1 MKIPFF
7 NLERQYHALQA
18 EMEQAVC
25 ETLRSCAF
33 IEGPSVKNLE
43 ASLAEYLHVRHA
55 ITCGN
60 GTDALKLALRA
71 CRVKPGDEVITSP
84 FTFFASA
91 EAIAAVGAKPVF
103 TDIDPVTLNM
113 DPEKVEA
120 AITARTTAILPV
132 DIFGVP
138 ADMDAINA
146 IARRHS
152 LKVVEDACQAIGA
165 EYHGHKAGTVCD
177 AGCYS
182 FYPTKNL
189 AAYGDGGMIVTDD
202 DDIATLCRAL
212 KAHASGKT
220 GVRAARLLGAAFG
233 EEELVAQGHSD
244 GLYDPYKYY
253 NYLIGDNSRLDSVQA
268 TVLQTKLK
276 HLDAFNAMR
285 RQNAQRYHE
294 GLQGLP
300 LQLPPM
306 ELPGIQQCW
315 HQYALLTEQKSAL
328 IDYLSEAQIGTGA
341 FYPVPLH
348 LQKAFHALGYREG
361 SLPVA
366 EAACRQSVCLPI
378 YPELT
383 AEESAYIIRTI
394 RAFFHKG

>member
-120 AITARTTAILPV
+120 AITARSFKPHWSR
-132 DIFGVP
+132 VP
-138 ADMDAINA
+138 L
-146 IARRHS
+146 R
-152 LKVVEDACQAIGA
+152 
-165 EYHGHKAGTVCD
+165 VC
-177 AGCYS
+177 
-182 FYPTKNL
+182 
-189 AAYGDGGMIVTDD
+189 
-202 DDIATLCRAL
+202 
-212 KAHASGKT
+212 
-220 GVRAARLLGAAFG
+220 AAR
-233 EEELVAQGHSD
+233 
-244 GLYDPYKYY
+244 P
-253 NYLIGDNSRLDSVQA
+253 
-268 TVLQTKLK
+268 
-276 HLDAFNAMR
+276 
-285 RQNAQRYHE
+285 
-294 GLQGLP
+294 
-300 LQLPPM
+300 
-306 ELPGIQQCW
+306 
-315 HQYALLTEQKSAL
+315 
-328 IDYLSEAQIGTGA
+328 
-341 FYPVPLH
+341 
-348 LQKAFHALGYREG
+348 RE
-361 SLPVA
+361 
-366 EAACRQSVCLPI
+366 R
-378 YPELT
+378 
-383 AEESAYIIRTI
+383 
-394 RAFFHKG
+394 